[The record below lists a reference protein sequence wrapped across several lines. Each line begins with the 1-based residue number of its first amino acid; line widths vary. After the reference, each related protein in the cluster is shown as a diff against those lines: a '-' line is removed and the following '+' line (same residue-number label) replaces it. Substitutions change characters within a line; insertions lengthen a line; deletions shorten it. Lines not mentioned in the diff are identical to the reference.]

1 MKLTNHIKITFALL
15 IAILPFTSCIENDV
29 PYPRIQPNFI
39 SITAEH
45 QLQTAS
51 IDTINRKITLFLN
64 DSADIKNVNIT
75 SYTLTEGAS
84 IVAPQLTGSIDL
96 SQSVNVTVK
105 LYQEY
110 NWVISA
116 VQNIE
121 RYFTVSN
128 QIGVSSFDVASRRV
142 IAYVSTNADI
152 TKINV
157 KTIKLG
163 SSLSTITPN
172 IEGSEIDFTSPVT
185 VDVTDY
191 GRTETWT
198 IYVIPTES
206 EVVTNRVDAWTK
218 VAWVNGSAQVGNDNG
233 VEYRLATDTEWTK
246 VPSEW
251 ITHNGGDFT
260 ARIIHLNPNT
270 AYVARAYSGNKY
282 GEEIEFTTGSEVQVP
297 NSSFDSWW
305 KDDKV
310 WNPWEQ
316 DGVSY
321 WDTGNKGA
329 TTLGQ
334 SNSVPS
340 EETVSGTGYA
350 AKLETKFV
358 GIGAVG
364 KLAAGNLFSG
374 TYVRTDGTNGIL
386 HFGREFT
393 QRPTKLKGYLKYNC
407 ATISHSNTTMK
418 HLIGQPDTCTVWV
431 ALADWESPFEIRTN
445 PSNRQLFDENDPHV
459 IAYGR
464 LQYGESVPE
473 YTPFEVEFNYRDTQ
487 RVPRYIVIVASASK
501 YGDFFTG
508 GDGSV
513 LHVDEFSLDYDY

>member
-1 MKLTNHIKITFALL
+1 M
-15 IAILPFTSCIENDV
+15 
-29 PYPRIQPNFI
+29 
-39 SITAEH
+39 
-45 QLQTAS
+45 
-51 IDTINRKITLFLN
+51 
-64 DSADIKNVNIT
+64 
-75 SYTLTEGAS
+75 
-84 IVAPQLTGSIDL
+84 
-96 SQSVNVTVK
+96 
-105 LYQEY
+105 
-110 NWVISA
+110 
-116 VQNIE
+116 
-121 RYFTVSN
+121 
-128 QIGVSSFDVASRRV
+128 
-142 IAYVSTNADI
+142 
-152 TKINV
+152 
-157 KTIKLG
+157 
-163 SSLSTITPN
+163 
-172 IEGSEIDFTSPVT
+172 
-185 VDVTDY
+185 
-191 GRTETWT
+191 
-198 IYVIPTES
+198 
-206 EVVTNRVDAWTK
+206 
-218 VAWVNGSAQVGNDNG
+218 NGSAQVGNDNG

-251 ITHNGGDFT
+251 VTHNGGDFT

>member
-152 TKINV
+152 TKVNV
-157 KTIKLG
+157 KSIKLG
-163 SSLSTITPN
+163 SRLSTITPN
-172 IEGSEIDFTSPVT
+172 IEGSDIDFTSPVT

-251 ITHNGGDFT
+251 VTHNGGDFT

-487 RVPRYIVIVASASK
+487 RAPRYIVIVASASK